1 MAKHQFNVRL
11 DPVTLRTIEALQ
23 EELQISQADV
33 VRLAVRALAREE
45 LKNPPKK
52 PISRSRA

>member
-11 DPVTLRTIEALQ
+11 DSLTLERIEALQ
-23 EELQISQADV
+23 AELGISQADII
-33 VRLAVRALAREE
+33 RLAVRALAKEE

-52 PISRSRA
+52 PLPRE